1 MNDRSLNEAAG
12 SGAAADTAAPGSKG
26 RIVMIDDSTDILFAL
41 SSLFRLEGYICET
54 YTSAKTFLQEQESR
68 IRPSGPC
75 CVICDMKMPEL
86 DGLDLLQ
93 QLQTRGDDTPVVF
106 MSGASGAYEAVR
118 AFRAGAMDFL
128 IKPVDADIFL
138 KAVKKALQESV
149 DRQHK
154 TVRRE
159 DFTARIANLTRRE
172 RDVARLVAQG
182 FLNREIADQLSIA
195 LCTVKLHRQR
205 VMDKLE
211 VDSVAELVR
220 LADEGG
226 L

>member
-1 MNDRSLNEAAG
+1 MNDRLLNQASSPDATP
-12 SGAAADTAAPGSKG
+12 DPGSKG
-26 RIVMIDDSTDILFAL
+26 RIVMIDDSTDILYAL
-41 SSLFRLEGYICET
+41 ASLFRIEGYACET
-54 YTSAKTFLQEQESR
+54 YTSAKTFLQEQEGR
-68 IRPSGPC
+68 VRPAGPC
-75 CVICDMKMPEL
+75 CIVCDMKMPEL

-93 QLQTRGDDTPVVF
+93 QLQARGDDTPVVF

-128 IKPVDADIFL
+128 IKPVDAGIFL
-138 KAVKKALQESV
+138 NAVKKAMQESM
-149 DRQHK
+149 DRQSK

-159 DFTARIANLTRRE
+159 DYTTRIANLTRRE

-182 FLNREIADQLSIA
+182 FLNREIADQLGIA

-211 VDSVAELVR
+211 VESVAELVR
-220 LADEGG
+220 LTDEGG